1 MAFEQLR
8 QLLDEA
14 DVQQIELAS
23 AEETLTGV
31 KAELVEIQTQL
42 AAKQESVAQAQ
53 STVNTERADV
63 IAALTAIVARC
74 NEILTNLQA

>member
-14 DVQQIELAS
+14 DVQQVELTS

-63 IAALTAIVARC
+63 IAALTAIVSRC